1 MAADPHPKRYFTF
14 HLQKTAGTTL
24 RDRLRGSFKPRGI
37 YPHMSDGP
45 DILSAII
52 MLSHLEKRWKKRGDE
67 IRLVHGHFPLS
78 TTNVLGVPFT
88 TMSVLRP
95 PLDRTLS
102 YLRHQR
108 EVVPADKDK
117 SFEEIY
123 DDPIRFHS
131 IIRNHMTRMFGM
143 SVKQMRR
150 FDGCYGDLPD
160 TKWLLDRAK
169 KGVASLD
176 YLGVQPEFE
185 TFWKEL
191 ATHEGFDIGATR
203 NSNAT
208 KPMEAPEHLKE
219 RIRADN
225 KMDFELYDF
234 AIDLIKKRGSCKK
247 PENENLDW
255 D

>member
-1 MAADPHPKRYFTF
+1 MATQEHPKRYFTV

-24 RDRLRGSFKPRGI
+24 RDRLRLSLKPREI

-52 MLSHLEKRWKKRGDE
+52 TLSHLEKRWKKRKDE

-88 TMSVLRP
+88 TLSVLRP
-95 PLDRTLS
+95 PLERTLS

-160 TKWLLDRAK
+160 TQWLLERAK
-169 KGVASLD
+169 AGVASLD

-191 ATHEGFDIGATR
+191 AKAEGFEVSASR

-208 KPMEAPEHLKE
+208 KPMKASKRLKD
-219 RIRADN
+219 RIREDN

-234 AIDLIKKRGSCKK
+234 AVDLLRKRGSCKN
-247 PENENLDW
+247 PEKT
-255 D
+255 

>member
-1 MAADPHPKRYFTF
+1 MAADQHPKRYFTV

-24 RDRLRGSFKPRGI
+24 RDRLRNSLRPRQI
-37 YPHMSDGP
+37 YPHQSDGP
-45 DILSAII
+45 DILMAII
-52 MLSHLEKRWKKRGDE
+52 TLSHLEKRWIKRKDE

-95 PLDRTLS
+95 PLERTLS

-108 EVVPADKDK
+108 EVVPEDNDKTL
-117 SFEEIY
+117 EQIY
-123 DDPIRFHS
+123 GDPKRFHG

-143 SVKQMRR
+143 SVNQMRR
-150 FDGCYGDLPD
+150 FDGCYGNLPD

-169 KGVASLD
+169 QGVASLD

-185 TFWKEL
+185 TFWQEL
-191 ATHEGFDIGATR
+191 AQNEGFDISASK

-208 KPMEAPEHLKE
+208 KPMDAPEALKK
-219 RIRADN
+219 RIRRDN
-225 KMDFELYDF
+225 QMDFELYDY
-234 AIDLIKKRGSCKK
+234 AVKLLEERGSCKN
-247 PENENLDW
+247 PN
-255 D
+255 